1 MALNI
6 IEVCGIV
13 TWGCAPWRSLSAQM
27 HALTLSC
34 NLLQV
39 WDARRLER
47 DVSFRSRLTY
57 TGQVRGPGLLTQM

>member
-6 IEVCGIV
+6 LEVCGIV
-13 TWGCAPWRSLSAQM
+13 FLGLARPGDHFQLKCMPE
-27 HALTLSC
+27 LTLSC
-34 NLLQV
+34 NPLQV

-57 TGQVRGPGLLTQM
+57 TGQVRGPGF